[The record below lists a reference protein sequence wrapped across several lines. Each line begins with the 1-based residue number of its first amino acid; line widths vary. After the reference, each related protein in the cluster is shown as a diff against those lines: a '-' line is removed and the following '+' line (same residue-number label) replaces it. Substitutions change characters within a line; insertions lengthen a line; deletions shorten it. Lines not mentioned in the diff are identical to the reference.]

1 MLTSILIGGMM
12 WKTNFRIKAPDEEVV
27 KPCIVQSEFG
37 FIVKESKET
46 V

>member
-1 MLTSILIGGMM
+1 MTTIVIGGMM
-12 WKTNFRIKAPDEEVV
+12 CKTNFRIKAPDEEVV

-37 FIVKESKET
+37 FIVEESKET